1 MRATPIAVQAPAI
14 IDPEVAW
21 ALEHARQVA
30 EEEAD
35 ARFGAIA
42 RRLSDGGDSR
52 LARIIQRLAREAPGR
67 QRGTLPPPDRARL
80 LADRPLAAYWFSV
93 TQAGDEGWAEERRV
107 LSMTS
112 AGVARLLPT
121 WRAWGQ
127 MLIEA
132 GEAADVEGAFR
143 MPAFCGG

>member
-1 MRATPIAVQAPAI
+1 MTTVTADA
-14 IDPEVAW
+14 EMAW

-30 EEEAD
+30 EDEAD
-35 ARFGAIA
+35 ARFKAIA
-42 RRLSDGGDSR
+42 RRLSDGGDIR
-52 LARIIQRLAREAPGR
+52 LARIVQRLAKEASGR
-67 QRGTLPPPDRARL
+67 QRGALPPPDRARL
-80 LADRPLAAYWFSV
+80 LEDRALAAYWLSV

-127 MLIEA
+127 MLINA
-132 GEAADVEGAFR
+132 GEVDGLQKAFR
-143 MPAFCGG
+143 M